1 MKTKQSHK
9 SKEQVAH
16 EMRLKQEADKGKA
29 IVRDVLFPILWE
41 HATTISNAER
51 LAEIFKVII
60 MQAMQAPFKDKNIGD
75 LDFKPMLNEEKD
87 DKSRQIFVAFTG
99 GFKDIKITDAV
110 KILQEFEGGIN
121 AYFSAESHKREFKTL
136 TLEDLIGK

>member
-1 MKTKQSHK
+1 MKTKQPHK

-16 EMRLKQEADKGKA
+16 EMKLKAEADKGKA

-60 MQAMQAPFKDKNIGD
+60 MQAMQMPFKDKNIGD
-75 LDFKPMLNEEKD
+75 LDFKPMLDEEKD
-87 DKSRQIFVAFTG
+87 DKSKQTFIAFVE

-110 KILQEFEGGIN
+110 KILQEFDGGVN
-121 AYFSAESHKREFKTL
+121 AYFSAESHKRDFKTL